1 MSRMIEGVSHVD
13 REELYEL
20 LHDKERNVLVIDVR
34 ELEEYVDAH
43 IPSLPLIPMGEI
55 AAYINDF
62 DKDREYVFVCRSG
75 GRSFQVTKF
84 FQNQGFSKV
93 HNYEGGMLNWDKEV
107 TGGPENVIETF
118 NPQQLERK

>member
-34 ELEEYVDAH
+34 ELEEYEDAH
-43 IPSLPLIPMGEI
+43 IPSVPLIPMGEI

-75 GRSFQVTKF
+75 GRSFQVTRF
-84 FQNQGFSKV
+84 FQSQGFNNV

-107 TGGPENVIETF
+107 TGGPENVIVTF
-118 NPQQLERK
+118 NPEQLERK